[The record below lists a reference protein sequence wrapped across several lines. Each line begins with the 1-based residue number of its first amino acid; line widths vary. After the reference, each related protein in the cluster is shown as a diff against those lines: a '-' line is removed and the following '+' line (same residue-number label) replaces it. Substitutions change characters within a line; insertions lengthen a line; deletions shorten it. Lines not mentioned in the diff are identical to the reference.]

1 MNAGIPD
8 TDHLLK
14 RAEAGDTQA
23 RGRLLERHRDRLL
36 GMVSL
41 RLDPRL
47 APRIDPSDVVQETL
61 AEAHKRLDAYLR
73 DRPLPFYPWLRQIAA
88 DRIIDIRRRHVGSRK
103 RTVSR
108 EEPGGLQLNQG
119 SQMELARRLVDSVS
133 APSARLQRDERL
145 TRLRLALAAL
155 PESDREILVLR
166 QLEQIPPREIAALL
180 GISVGA
186 VYTRQLR
193 ALERLR
199 RLLGDAET
207 GGEQ

>member
-88 DRIIDIRRRHVGSRK
+88 DRIIDMRRRHVGSRK

-145 TRLRLALAAL
+145 NRLRLALAAL

-199 RLLGDAET
+199 RLLGDAEA
-207 GGEQ
+207 GGEP